1 QSASCHSFPCPYD
14 PLPSRIPEACDRSV
28 FRPSHGFDA
37 RRVEMAGAAPTDDE
51 GADPR
56 RWMRRERHM
65 ARTTGGRWRS
75 VGAVFAGLLLNV
87 VLATAIDAVL
97 HATGVYPPPGQ
108 PMSHALFL
116 VATGYRLAIGVASG
130 FLTARLAPARPM

>member
-1 QSASCHSFPCPYD
+1 
-14 PLPSRIPEACDRSV
+14 
-28 FRPSHGFDA
+28 
-37 RRVEMAGAAPTDDE
+37 
-51 GADPR
+51 
-56 RWMRRERHM
+56 M

-97 HATGVYPPPGQ
+97 HATGVYPPLGQ
-108 PMSHALFL
+108 PMSDALFL

-130 FLTARLAPARPM
+130 FLTARLAPARPMRHALVLGAIGLALGLAGALAMWNVGPHWYPLALVVTAVPCCWLGARLSGRAAER